1 MEMSNKDFE
10 FYTRMNNVFH
20 MLPKQINPSN
30 LSPLEFYK

>member
-30 LSPLEFYK
+30 LSPLEL